1 MTKEEK
7 IKFLNLQTIYQSEA
21 FLAEIMQKNEFLS
34 LIPTQLFKYKEF
46 NENTKDM
53 IEKNYIYLAPAF
65 DLDDPFDCLTDI
77 KIDELYDKDKSIL
90 LPDFIEYIVDIII
103 KHQRYDK
110 FAKEKL
116 INLIN
121 KSIDNEKIDSEKLSI
136 ALSEDETLSEQDR
149 NLLYQTII
157 NIENIMKT
165 VLNGSGLK
173 NLLTRLAES
182 KEKIGI
188 YSLTTKNDNKPMWSH
203 YADVYGGC
211 CIEYDIP
218 LTTNVINNL
227 YPVIYTNDTENNS
240 VKVVLEYVMEVV
252 IRMITNGTVPTNI
265 GCIMNAICT
274 KDIAWEYQDEWR
286 IIGNP
291 KVKTD
296 IIKIKNIYLGCN
308 VSAENENF
316 VIKQA
321 KQNNYGVYKMNELN
335 GKKAITYKKI
345 I

>member
-46 NENTKDM
+46 NEHTKDM
-53 IEKNYIYLAPAF
+53 IEKNYIYLTPASN
-65 DLDDPFDCLTDI
+65 LDDPFDCLTDI

-121 KSIDNEKIDSEKLSI
+121 KSIVNEKIDNEKLLI
-136 ALSEDETLSEQDR
+136 ALSEDETLSEQDQ

-165 VLNGSGLK
+165 VLNGNELK
-173 NLLTRLAES
+173 KILKILAQS
-182 KEKIGI
+182 KERIGI
-188 YSLTTKNDNKPMWSH
+188 YSLTTKNDNKPMWSL
-203 YADVYGGC
+203 YADVYKGC

-218 LTTNVINNL
+218 LKTKVIKDL
-227 YPVIYTNDTENNS
+227 CPVIYTNEVENNT
-240 VKVVLEYVMEVV
+240 VKVVLEFVIEVV
-252 IRMITNGTVPTNI
+252 VRTITNGNVPTNL
-265 GCIMNAICT
+265 GCIMNTICT

-308 VSAENENF
+308 VSKENEDF

-335 GKKAITYKKI
+335 GKKTITYKKI